1 MTDQSSLTSFSN
13 EGWVPPGIPA
23 STGATFGVDLGEQ
36 LLRDGTV
43 VPKIVEKC
51 TQAIEIYGLES
62 VGVYRLSGTTSR
74 VQALKA
80 ALDKGSCRQCC
91 SVAKA
96 KTSNHR
102 CGRRGYPVRRMVR

>member
-1 MTDQSSLTSFSN
+1 MTGQSSLTCFSH

-36 LLRDGTV
+36 LLRDGAV

-51 TQAIEIYGLES
+51 TQAIEMYGLES

-80 ALDKGSCRQCC
+80 ALDKGACYQFY

-96 KTSNHR
+96 NISNHR
-102 CGRRGYPVRRMVR
+102 CGRRGYPVR